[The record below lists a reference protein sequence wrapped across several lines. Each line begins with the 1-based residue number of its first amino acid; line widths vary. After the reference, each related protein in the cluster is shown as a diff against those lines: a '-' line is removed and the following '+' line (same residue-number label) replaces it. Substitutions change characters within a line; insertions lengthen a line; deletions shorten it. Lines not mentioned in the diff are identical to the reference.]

1 VARRN
6 KANLCGGWQRQ
17 AQLGD
22 GSERMRDGERY
33 SKRCR
38 RWNTAGHA
46 HALTFSCYR
55 QQRLLLE
62 ERFCRFLV
70 DAIDAARSAH
80 AFDLWAYVFM
90 PEHVHLVLYPTR
102 DDYSIARILQSIKQ
116 PVSRKAL
123 AFLRQYSPNDLEHLA
138 TGQRRQAYQF
148 WQKGGGYDRNITKA
162 QTLIE
167 TVRYIHNNPVRR
179 GLVPTAEQWRY
190 SSAAQWDR
198 IRAGPMTIDRDRF
211 PVF

>member
-1 VARRN
+1 MRE
-6 KANLCGGWQRQ
+6 
-17 AQLGD
+17 GD
-22 GSERMRDGERY
+22 RY

-55 QQRLLLE
+55 QRGLLLE
-62 ERFCRFLV
+62 GRFCRYLV
-70 DAIDAARSAH
+70 GAIDAARSAH

-102 DDYSIARILQSIKQ
+102 DEYSIARILQSIKQ
-116 PVSRKAL
+116 PVARKAM
-123 AFLRQYSPNDLEHLA
+123 AFLTEHRPDDLQRLA
-138 TGQRRQAYQF
+138 TGQQRRARQF
-148 WQKGGGYDRNITKA
+148 WQKGGGYDRNITKVK
-162 QTLIE
+162 TLIE

-179 GLVPTAEQWRY
+179 GLVQTATQWRY
-190 SSAAQWDR
+190 SSAGAWEGTG
-198 IRAGPMTIDRDRF
+198 AGPIAIDRDSF